1 MVWKQD
7 LAKLK
12 QAFREAGGP
21 PPPPAAAP
29 RPKPKPSDVKDL
41 NDEDAMFLAAMGA
54 PRPAASPVPRPS
66 PAATPEVPATP
77 AAAAPAPE
85 PSFAESLADLRGLK
99 PLAKPGVL
107 AEAVPVPAQVSAA
120 TPAPTPAAVPAAAT
134 PAAAPVAPPIEAPA
148 SPMEPA
154 AAAAEEAAPAGAA
167 PRRIQL
173 AAGMALEVD
182 AVLDLRHHSV
192 EDALGRLR
200 DRLEDGALMGWRTLH
215 VILGEDP
222 ALSEA
227 LLGFLASGEVRIG
240 RYAQAPI
247 PMGGT
252 QAWVL
257 YY

>member
-12 QAFREAGGP
+12 QAFRDAGGP
-21 PPPPAAAP
+21 PPPPSAAP

-54 PRPAASPVPRPS
+54 PRPAASPVVR
-66 PAATPEVPATP
+66 PAAAVPAEAAAGSFP
-77 AAAAPAPE
+77 EAAAPAPE
-85 PSFAESLADLRGLK
+85 PSFAESLADLKGLK
-99 PLAKPGVL
+99 PLAK
-107 AEAVPVPAQVSAA
+107 
-120 TPAPTPAAVPAAAT
+120 AAVLVEAA
-134 PAAAPVAPPIEAPA
+134 PAAAPAPPAAPAPAPAPLPAPVALEAPVPRA
-148 SPMEPA
+148 EPA
-154 AAAAEEAAPAGAA
+154 APAVEEAPAGAA

-173 AAGMALEVD
+173 AAGMAVEVD

-222 ALSEA
+222 ALTEA
-227 LLGFLASGEVRIG
+227 LLAFLASGAVRIG

-247 PMGGT
+247 PMGGA